1 MTELLTFH
9 RGDPEPD
16 ETVQRVKAA
25 VVVWER
31 RPDGLWHSTW
41 PRSTTSY
48 TWEVLCAGF
57 PELTE
62 VRESGQA
69 PQPV

>member
-1 MTELLTFH
+1 MPEPLTFH

-16 ETVQRVKAA
+16 ESVQRVKSA

-31 RPDGLWHSTW
+31 RVDGYWHSTY
-41 PRSTTSY
+41 PGQTTRY
-48 TWEVLCAGF
+48 TWDVLCAGLSK
-57 PELTE
+57 LTE
-62 VRESGQA
+62 VRQGEQA